1 MIDGLAV
8 VLWSQ
13 KNPNQ
18 DKTTRGL
25 SDEEKHWCVDHNP
38 FSFPAGRGKTQLWR
52 GKAIAL

>member
-1 MIDGLAV
+1 MIDCLAV
-8 VLWSQ
+8 VLLNE

-18 DKTTRGL
+18 DKTTRDL

>member
-38 FSFPAGRGKTQLWR
+38 FSFLAGRGKTQLWR